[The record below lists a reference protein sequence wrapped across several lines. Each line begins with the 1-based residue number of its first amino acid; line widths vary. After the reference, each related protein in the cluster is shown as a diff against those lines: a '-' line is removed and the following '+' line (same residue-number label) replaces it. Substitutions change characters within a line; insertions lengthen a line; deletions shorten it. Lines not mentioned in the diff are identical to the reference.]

1 MCVTTMSVTAYRTY
15 YIIDVHTHTGSM
27 DPKIFIKKEKKK
39 PPSIVQGFEKFVS
52 RREKSLSQLQFPLED
67 HWTWIVIL
75 IKDAWR
81 FDGATTRYKGNNI
94 FFSIILFAWNH
105 FFAIFPDGVFNLS
118 KQELISLRDARLYIH
133 PQNLQHPCIEL
144 PRSLETISER
154 KISHQVH
161 TSSSIK
167 SRV

>member
-1 MCVTTMSVTAYRTY
+1 MNSHSHQRCLKIRWSNNAIQGEQYIFFYHFICV
-15 YIIDVHTHTGSM
+15 
-27 DPKIFIKKEKKK
+27 
-39 PPSIVQGFEKFVS
+39 
-52 RREKSLSQLQFPLED
+52 KSLFRDFP
-67 HWTWIVIL
+67 
-75 IKDAWR
+75 R
-81 FDGATTRYKGNNI
+81 
-94 FFSIILFAWNH
+94 LF
-105 FFAIFPDGVFNLS
+105 GVFNLS
-118 KQELISLRDARLYIH
+118 KQELISLRDTRLYIH